1 MDTEGILFTLAY
13 ILVSLCIV
21 CPPTEF
27 ISAGLTVQNVLAPLL
42 GSEQMDFVHFHI
54 RRTTSTMLIHALLP
68 IGYYVGMIL
77 FGNSIGSDFLY
88 PWSLPVHWQL
98 YLAASVVVLWLAMAF
113 AVWWSQNAWSYHP
126 LAQRLQCLAPAGHSW
141 RAMASSIN
149 TEFRRFDKFATGVN
163 PGRRIIVTDSW
174 LLRTSAYIVDVARQC
189 DVHLAVVGSDEHEMS
204 PEVSTGIQFLNIDV
218 AGVNTKPFRIRLN
231 ATEYGD
237 LKDKLRSPIMNIR
250 NIIIRQTLSERFL
263 EAFRFHVEQ
272 NQVYRKPPDMLLE
285 QCVGCMQAVASIKL
299 SRRCADDTDTMSP
312 CRGCRCRP
320 MWCLQCM
327 GRWFASRQ
335 DQSQPETWLSCRCP
349 CPTCR
354 APFCML
360 DVCRVVS

>member
-1 MDTEGILFTLAY
+1 
-13 ILVSLCIV
+13 
-21 CPPTEF
+21 
-27 ISAGLTVQNVLAPLL
+27 
-42 GSEQMDFVHFHI
+42 
-54 RRTTSTMLIHALLP
+54 
-68 IGYYVGMIL
+68 MIL

-174 LLRTSAYIVDVARQC
+174 LLRTSAYSVDVARQC

-218 AGVNTKPFRIRLN
+218 AGVNTKPFRIR
-231 ATEYGD
+231 
-237 LKDKLRSPIMNIR
+237 
-250 NIIIRQTLSERFL
+250 
-263 EAFRFHVEQ
+263 
-272 NQVYRKPPDMLLE
+272 
-285 QCVGCMQAVASIKL
+285 
-299 SRRCADDTDTMSP
+299 
-312 CRGCRCRP
+312 
-320 MWCLQCM
+320 
-327 GRWFASRQ
+327 
-335 DQSQPETWLSCRCP
+335 
-349 CPTCR
+349 
-354 APFCML
+354 
-360 DVCRVVS
+360 